1 MLITPHRTMFR
12 GEAFNHGI
20 LDVEQYAS
28 NLLPILTGE
37 KDISGSAEACAAYED
52 GMVERARIAVDAS
65 NQACLDAHSLN
76 HEKITKD
83 SPVIKRRMGETVV
96 AGA

>member
-1 MLITPHRTMFR
+1 MFR

-20 LDVEQYAS
+20 LDVEQYTS
-28 NLLPILTGE
+28 NLIAVLTGE
-37 KDISGSAEACAAYED
+37 KDISSSSEACFAYESS
-52 GMVERARIAVDAS
+52 MIERTRIAVDAS

-96 AGA
+96 ASA

>member
-1 MLITPHRTMFR
+1 MFR

-20 LDVEQYAS
+20 IYVEQYAS
-28 NLLPILTGE
+28 THFSVLTGE
-37 KDISGSAEACAAYED
+37 KDIASSAEACSAYES
-52 GMVERARIAVDAS
+52 GMIERTRVAVDAS

-83 SPVIKRRMGETVV
+83 SPVIKRRMGGTVV
-96 AGA
+96 ASA

>member
-1 MLITPHRTMFR
+1 MFR

-20 LDVEQYAS
+20 LDVEQYTS
-28 NLLPILTGE
+28 HHLPILTGE
-37 KDISGSAEACAAYED
+37 KDISGSAEACSTYESS
-52 GMVERARIAVDAS
+52 MIERTRIAVDAS

-96 AGA
+96 ASA

>member
-1 MLITPHRTMFR
+1 MFR

-28 NLLPILTGE
+28 SHIPILTGE
-37 KDISGSAEACAAYED
+37 KDITASAKAVSAYESS
-52 GMVERARIAVDAS
+52 MIERTKIAVDAS

-96 AGA
+96 ASA

>member
-1 MLITPHRTMFR
+1 MFR

-28 NLLPILTGE
+28 SLLPILTGE
-37 KDISGSAEACAAYED
+37 AHISGSAAACSAYET
-52 GMVERARIAVDAS
+52 GMIERTRIAVDAS

-96 AGA
+96 ATA